1 MFNLNLS
8 PEVQNILSVQGI
20 YAEEDVLYALEQYKF
35 WTNDEILNLFDDDN
49 SYCFLDPQL
58 NYSEFKDIQEQY
70 GVIIKS
76 LNSRTLVVYIPIFTP
91 ELPPSFD
98 LALSSFSIEK
108 CT

>member
-35 WTNDEILNLFDDDN
+35 WTNDEILNLFYDDN

-58 NYSEFKDIQEQY
+58 NYSELDR
-70 GVIIKS
+70 KS
-76 LNSRTLVVYIPIFTP
+76 VV
-91 ELPPSFD
+91 
-98 LALSSFSIEK
+98 
-108 CT
+108 